1 MTTKPISG
9 FNYPN
14 KMGRLYLTA
23 LEEVMGKNGIN
34 AILHMAD
41 LDDFIGKYPPDNLEK
56 QFDFVYIASLH
67 EALETIYGPRG
78 GRGLE
83 QRAGRA
89 MFSGGLRNF
98 GALSGAGDLAFKVLP
113 LATKLKIGLPAVAK
127 VFNALTDQ
135 VSNVSEQDDHYMYT
149 LERCSMCWNRKSE
162 KPVCHTAVGILQEAL
177 KWVSGGRE
185 FKIEMQAC
193 IACGD
198 PMGKLKVYKDPLPE

>member
-1 MTTKPISG
+1 MTKPISG

-14 KMGRLYLTA
+14 KMGRIYLTA

-41 LDDFIGKYPPDNLEK
+41 LDNLMGNYPPDNLEK
-56 QFDFVYIASLH
+56 QFDFVYITALH

-135 VSNVSEQDDHYMYT
+135 VSNVTEHEDHYLYT

-185 FKIEMQAC
+185 FKIEMQSC

-198 PMGKLKVYKDPLPE
+198 DMGRLKVYKDPLPE